1 MTTITLLSLISL
13 SLSCLYY
20 SRDKLF
26 GPAPHSFFGEKRR
39 YSAGKVAWESTK
51 TTNVESLRLDTSF
64 QGNKSSQTK
73 MHKHSDTIFWHISF
87 GSWLLLKVLRKDVCW
102 LFGGLSFKIS
112 LPKTCWQAPLCAV
125 SAGSSGGARQVR
137 PRGGGQQTME
147 WRMKAGETI
156 QTIICSKR
164 KTMGS
169 SYTLLSCQLRFLR
182 HGHHG
187 RTTVWTIT
195 TFYY

>member
-26 GPAPHSFFGEKRR
+26 GPAPHSFLVKKGGIQQGRGMRGIIGKLPGK
-39 YSAGKVAWESTK
+39 SAK
-51 TTNVESLRLDTSF
+51 TTREQVISNRNVQILTPF
-64 QGNKSSQTK
+64 
-73 MHKHSDTIFWHISF
+73 SDTYIS
-87 GSWLLLKVLRKDVCW
+87 GSRLLLKVLRKDVCW
-102 LFGGLSFKIS
+102 LFGGLGFKIS

-125 SAGSSGGARQVR
+125 SAGSSGGARQAR

-187 RTTVWTIT
+187 RTTVWIIT